1 MNYKSVEEIILLVKS
16 FEERTLP
23 KEEWTHTAHLIVGLV
38 YCCRYP
44 LEKARILFGEGVYW
58 LNVAYGTP
66 NTETSGYHETLTG
79 FWLKFI
85 WKFLDQYG
93 RGEDLAILAEDLI
106 ALFSNPKL
114 PLKFYSREI
123 LFSPKARESYVKPDL
138 RGVLANEEKTSRHFQ
153 NRTDSFNYSFLNT
166 TARAG
171 GYTAISFS

>member
-1 MNYKSVEEIILLVKS
+1 MNYKSVEEIILLVKA
-16 FEERTLP
+16 FEERNLP

-44 LEKARILFGEGVYW
+44 LDKARILLGEGIYW
-58 LNVAYGTP
+58 LNIVHGTP
-66 NTETSGYHETLTG
+66 NTETSGYHETLTV

-85 WKFLDQYG
+85 WRFLERHG
-93 RGEDLAILAEDLI
+93 RGEDLAILADDLI
-106 ALFSNPKL
+106 VLFSDAKL

-138 RGVLANEEKTSRHFQ
+138 RGICADERLSSYSPQ
-153 NRTDSFNYSFLNT
+153 NKTDSFNFSFLNVP
-166 TARAG
+166 ARAG